1 LLIPIP
7 EAPNTPANITILTRV
22 FAALFYV
29 IPLAIGLWWLIFF
42 TRKGV
47 VAQFKALGS
56 PDAELDPTTS
66 PSAQLTPAGV
76 DLLSLPVS
84 RGMFG
89 FCALLTAHYAPYAKT
104 VYRDATGSWLFA
116 SSF

>member
-1 LLIPIP
+1 LGGNCRTVQRADSVVSLLIPIP

-47 VAQFKALGS
+47 VAQFKALV
-56 PDAELDPTTS
+56 
-66 PSAQLTPAGV
+66 AQMR
-76 DLLSLPVS
+76 S
-84 RGMFG
+84 
-89 FCALLTAHYAPYAKT
+89 
-104 VYRDATGSWLFA
+104 
-116 SSF
+116 